1 MIKKEEELKN
11 IIKLSI
17 LIFLLIN
24 NLLFANQIDDLKKVT
39 LQLEWKH
46 QFEFAG
52 FYAAIEKG
60 YYKDVGLE
68 LEIREFQEG
77 INITQEVLS
86 GNATFGI
93 SSSAL
98 ILEKLN
104 KKPVVLIASYFKQN
118 ALALVTKP
126 NIKTPADLKN
136 KKIMAVDWEMGHTS
150 LGVILKDA
158 GITSNDYTLVNHDFK
173 VDKFVSGEV
182 DAMSVFTTS
191 QPYELDKLGVKYN
204 ILNPA
209 NFGIYSYDVELFT
222 SEDIINSDMQKVKNF
237 VEATNKGWEY
247 AFKNKEEIVD
257 LIYNKYSK
265 KKSKESL
272 LFEANQT
279 EKIFKTNVF
288 KIGAIAPE
296 LIKLNADMYTN
307 LGLVNKDYDI
317 TTILNNYYFDINN
330 KIQTILT
337 NKEKSY
343 IKNSIIKVHNEL
355 NWPPFNYNVNGK
367 ATGYSIDYMNLLA
380 SKVGLNVEYISG
392 PNWND
397 FLDLIKDNKLDVML
411 NIAKTEER
419 EKYLNFTTP
428 YLKAVDSVFVRKEVN
443 NLKSLEDFKGK
454 TLAVIDGFY
463 EEELLRKYYPEI
475 KLLLVKDSLDGLK
488 KLAFK
493 ESDGFI
499 DSFAVANYFIEN
511 NFIIN
516 LKPAFEIKDQRFNL
530 SMGLATNKD
539 NKLLQEILE
548 KAKKEITIDEEFEL
562 KRKWINTNNIGAKS
576 TIPFSMEEEDYL
588 STKKVITMCVDP
600 DWEPFEILD
609 KNGKHV
615 GIAADIIKLI
625 TSKLGIEIKIIP
637 TKTWEE
643 SIEFS
648 KAKKCDILSFLN
660 QTPQRESWLTFTEPI
675 FQDPNVII
683 GRVDNDAIDDLSKI
697 KASIA
702 IPKETAMYE
711 RFQKDFPNLIII
723 PVNSEN
729 EAFEFVEQKKADL
742 TIRSMIISA
751 YTIKEKGLF
760 NLKIINQPKN
770 YENYLKMGIIKEEPI
785 LRDILNKAIITLTKD
800 DIQNIVNK
808 WVSIKYEKVEDY
820 TYLWL
825 SVSFIIIL
833 LVFFLYRQY
842 LLKHNNNFLQNEI
855 LKRTHQL
862 EKSNQILK
870 EKKDELDKLNSSLEE
885 KIKDEVEK
893 NKLFQEKLFKADK
906 LASMGEMMSNIAHQ
920 WRQPLSMISTVATGT
935 KIQKE
940 FGTLADI
947 ELVQNM
953 DLINKNAQYLSE
965 TINDFRNFIKGDRKI
980 KNYDLSTTINN
991 FLHIIESTI
1000 KKDSINIILDLEK
1013 DIKID
1018 GYPNELI
1025 QCLIN
1030 IFNNAK
1036 DALEEIKQENPLIFI
1051 STALQSNIITI
1062 SIKDNAGGIPQNII
1076 TKIYDPYFTTK
1087 HKSQGTGLGLHMT
1100 YKLIDEGMH
1109 GKIEAQNVEF
1119 GYENI
1124 IYKGAEFI
1132 ISLNLNN

>member
-1 MIKKEEELKN
+1 MALN
-11 IIKLSI
+11 YLYANTTT
-17 LIFLLIN
+17 N
-24 NLLFANQIDDLKKVT
+24 NLKEVT

-52 FYAAIEKG
+52 FYAALEKG
-60 YYKDVGLE
+60 YYKDIGIDVK
-68 LEIREFQEG
+68 INEFKEG
-77 INITQEVLS
+77 INITQEVLN

-93 SSSAL
+93 SSSSL

-222 SEDIINSDMQKVKNF
+222 SEDIINSDTQKVKNF

-307 LGLVNKDYDI
+307 LNLVDKDYDI

-330 KIQTILT
+330 KIQNVLT
-337 NKEKSY
+337 NEEKSY

-411 NIAKTEER
+411 NIAKTPDR

-463 EEELLRKYYPEI
+463 EEELFRKYYPEI
-475 KLLLVKDSLDGLK
+475 RLLLVKDSLDGLK

-539 NKLLQEILE
+539 NKLLQEILD

-562 KRKWINTNNIGAKS
+562 KRKWINTNNVGAKS

-600 DWEPFEILD
+600 DWEPFEVLD

-729 EAFEFVEQKKADL
+729 EAFEFIEQKKADL

-808 WVSIKYEKVEDY
+808 WISIKYEKVEDY

-825 SVSFIIIL
+825 LISFIIIL
-833 LVFFLYRQY
+833 LIFFLYRQY

-885 KIKDEVEK
+885 KIIDEVEK

-940 FGTLADI
+940 FGTLADE

-1051 STALQSNIITI
+1051 STALQNNIITI

-1119 GYENI
+1119 EYENK

>member
-1 MIKKEEELKN
+1 MKFQIKT
-11 IIKLSI
+11 IILFI
-17 LIFLLIN
+17 LLIN
-24 NLLFANQIDDLKKVT
+24 NLLFANQIDELKKVT

-222 SEDIINSDMQKVKNF
+222 SEDIINSDTQKVKNF

-307 LGLVNKDYDI
+307 LNLVNKDYDI

-330 KIQTILT
+330 KIQNVLT
-337 NKEKSY
+337 NEEKSY

-355 NWPPFNYNVNGK
+355 NWPPFNYNINGK

-411 NIAKTEER
+411 NIAKTPDR

-463 EEELLRKYYPEI
+463 EEELFRKYYPEI
-475 KLLLVKDSLDGLK
+475 RLLLVKDSLEGLK

-539 NKLLQEILE
+539 NKLLQEILD

-562 KRKWINTNNIGAKS
+562 KRKWINTNNVGAKS

-600 DWEPFEILD
+600 DWEPFEVLD

-729 EAFEFVEQKKADL
+729 EAFEFIEQKKADL

-808 WVSIKYEKVEDY
+808 WISIKYEKVEDY

-825 SVSFIIIL
+825 LISFIIIL
-833 LVFFLYRQY
+833 LIFFLYRQY

-940 FGTLADI
+940 FGTLADE

-1000 KKDSINIILDLEK
+1000 KKDSINIILQLEK

-1051 STALQSNIITI
+1051 STALQNNIITI

-1119 GYENI
+1119 EYENK

>member
-1 MIKKEEELKN
+1 MKSLFKLT
-11 IIKLSI
+11 IILT
-17 LIFLLIN
+17 LFLN
-24 NLLFANQIDDLKKVT
+24 NFLFANQPNELKKVT

-52 FYAAIEKG
+52 FYAAIEQG
-60 YYKDVGLE
+60 YYKDVGLDV
-68 LEIREFQEG
+68 EIREFREN

-126 NIKTPADLKN
+126 EIKTPADLKN

-158 GITSNDYTLVNHDFK
+158 GITPSDYTLVNHDFNIE
-173 VDKFVSGEV
+173 KFVSGEV

-222 SEDIINSDMQKVKNF
+222 SEDVINSDTQKVKNF

-247 AFKNKEEIVD
+247 AFKNKEEVVE

-265 KKSKESL
+265 KKTKESL

-330 KIQTILT
+330 KMQNILT
-337 NKEKSY
+337 LEEKNY

-355 NWPPFNYNVNGK
+355 NWPPLNYNKDGK
-367 ATGYSIDYMNLLA
+367 AMGYSIDYMNLLA
-380 SKVGLNVEYISG
+380 SKVGLTIEYISG

-397 FLDLIKDNKLDVML
+397 FLEMIKENKIDVML
-411 NIAKTEER
+411 NIGKTENR
-419 EKYLNFTTP
+419 EKYLNFSTP
-428 YLKAVDSVFVRKEVN
+428 YAKTFDTVFTKKDIN
-443 NLKSLEDFKGK
+443 NFKSLDDFKGK
-454 TLAVIDGFY
+454 NLAVIKGFY
-463 EEELLRKYYPEI
+463 EEELLKRYYPNI
-475 KLLLVKDSLDGLK
+475 NLILVEDSMAGLK
-488 KLAFK
+488 KLAYG
-493 ESDGFI
+493 EVDGFI
-499 DSFAVANYFIEN
+499 DNFVVANYFMEN
-511 NFIIN
+511 SLISN
-516 LKPAFEIKDQRFNL
+516 LKVAFEIKDNRFNL
-530 SMGLATNKD
+530 NMHLATNKN
-539 NKLLQEILE
+539 NKVLQEILE
-548 KAKKEITIDEEFEL
+548 KAEKEITLDEEIEL
-562 KRKWINTNNIGAKS
+562 KKKWRNTNNIELKT
-576 TIPFSMEEEDYL
+576 TIPLSMEEEDYL
-588 STKKVITMCVDP
+588 SKKETITMCVDP
-600 DWEPFEILD
+600 DWEPFEVLD
-609 KNGKHV
+609 KNGKHI

-625 TSKLGIEIKIIP
+625 SSKLNIELKIIP

-648 KAKKCDILSFLN
+648 KVKKCDLMSFLN
-660 QTPQRESWLTFTEPI
+660 ETPQRKEWLNFTEPI
-675 FQDPNVII
+675 YKDPNVII
-683 GRVDNDAIDDLSKI
+683 GRLDSPIIKDLSKI

-702 IPKETAMYE
+702 IPKGTAMYE
-711 RFQKDFPNLIII
+711 RFQKDFPKLIII
-723 PVNSEN
+723 PVNSED
-729 EAFEFVEQKKADL
+729 EAFKLVEEKKADL
-742 TIRSMIISA
+742 TVRSMIISA
-751 YTIKEKGLF
+751 FNIKEKGFF
-760 NLKIINQPKN
+760 NLKILNQPEN
-770 YENYLKMGIIKEEPI
+770 YENHLRIGVIKDEPVLK
-785 LRDILNKAIITLTKD
+785 DILNKAIVTLTKEE
-800 DIQNIVNK
+800 IQNIINK
-808 WVSIKYEKVEDY
+808 WVAIKYEKVEDY
-820 TYLWL
+820 TYLWI
-825 SVSFIIIL
+825 SITFIIIL

-842 LLKHNNNFLQNEI
+842 LLKHNNNFLQNEV
-855 LKRTHQL
+855 LKRTQQL
-862 EKSNQILK
+862 ETSNQILK
-870 EKKDELDKLNSSLEE
+870 EKKNELNKLNSSLEE
-885 KIKDEVEK
+885 KVKDEVEK
-893 NKLFQEKLFKADK
+893 NKIFQEKLFKADK
-906 LASMGEMMSNIAHQ
+906 LASMGEMISNIAHQ
-920 WRQPLSMISTVATGT
+920 WRQPLSIISTVATGI

-940 FGTLADI
+940 FGTLKDE

-965 TINDFRNFIKGDRKI
+965 TINDFRNFIKGDGKI

-991 FLHIIESTI
+991 FIHIIESTI
-1000 KKDSINIILDLEK
+1000 KTDNINIILNLEK

-1030 IFNNAK
+1030 IFNNSK
-1036 DALEEIKQENPLIFI
+1036 DAFKEIKQENPLIFI
-1051 STALQSNIITI
+1051 STSLQNDNLTI
-1062 SIKDNAGGIPQNII
+1062 RIKDNAGGIPQNII
-1076 TKIYDPYFTTK
+1076 SKIYDPYFTTK

-1119 GYENI
+1119 EYENK

-1132 ISLNLNN
+1132 ITF

>member
-1 MIKKEEELKN
+1 MIKKEEVLRS

-24 NLLFANQIDDLKKVT
+24 NLLLANQTDDLKKVT

-222 SEDIINSDMQKVKNF
+222 SEDIINSDTQKVKNF

-330 KIQTILT
+330 KIQNVLT
-337 NKEKSY
+337 NEEKSY

-411 NIAKTEER
+411 NIAKTEDR

-463 EEELLRKYYPEI
+463 EEELFRKYYPEI
-475 KLLLVKDSLDGLK
+475 KLLLVKDSLEGLK

-539 NKLLQEILE
+539 NKLLQEILD

-729 EAFEFVEQKKADL
+729 EAFEFIEQKKADL

-808 WVSIKYEKVEDY
+808 WISIKYEKVEDY

-825 SVSFIIIL
+825 LISFIIIL
-833 LVFFLYRQY
+833 LIFFLYRQY

-940 FGTLADI
+940 FGTLADE

-1013 DIKID
+1013 NIKID

-1051 STALQSNIITI
+1051 STALQNNIITI

-1119 GYENI
+1119 EYENK

>member
-1 MIKKEEELKN
+1 MKALF
-11 IIKLSI
+11 KLT
-17 LIFLLIN
+17 IFFTLLIN
-24 NLLFANQIDDLKKVT
+24 NHLFAIQTNPLEKVS

-52 FYAAIEKG
+52 FYAAVEKG
-60 YYKDVGLE
+60 YYKDIGLE
-68 LEIREFQEG
+68 VEIREFHEG
-77 INITQEVLS
+77 IDITQEVLS

-126 NIKTPADLKN
+126 HIKTPSDLKN
-136 KKIMAVDWEMGHTS
+136 KKIMAVDWEMEHTS

-158 GITSNDYTLVNHDFK
+158 GITNSDYTLVNHDFTI
-173 VDKFVSGEV
+173 DKFVSGEV
-182 DAMSVFTTS
+182 DAMSVFITS
-191 QPYELDKLGVKYN
+191 QPYELDKLGIKYN

-222 SEDIINSDMQKVKNF
+222 SEKVMNSNLDKVKNF

-257 LIYNKYSK
+257 LIYNKYTQRK
-265 KKSKESL
+265 TKESL
-272 LFEANQT
+272 LFEAVQT

-317 TTILNNYYFDINN
+317 NAILENYYFDIDN
-330 KIQTILT
+330 KIQNILT
-337 NKEKSY
+337 NEEKNY
-343 IKNSIIKVHNEL
+343 IKNSVIKVHNEL
-355 NWPPFNYNVNGK
+355 NWPPFNYFEKDK
-367 ATGYSIDYMNLLA
+367 ASGYSIDYMNLLA
-380 SKVGLNVEYISG
+380 SKVGLNIEYISG
-392 PNWND
+392 PSWND
-397 FLDLIKDNKLDVML
+397 FLTMITNNQLDVML
-411 NIAKTEER
+411 NIAKTQDR
-419 EKYLNFTTP
+419 EKYLNFTSP
-428 YLKAVDSVFVRKEVN
+428 YLKAVDTVFTRKDVN
-443 NLKSLEDFKGK
+443 DLKSLDDFNGK
-454 TLAVIDGFY
+454 TLAVIEGFY
-463 EEELLRKYYPEI
+463 EEELLKKHYPQI
-475 KLLLVKDSLDGLK
+475 KLLLVKDSLEGLK

-493 ESDGFI
+493 EAEGFV

-516 LKPAFEIKDQRFNL
+516 VKPAFEIKDERFNL
-530 SMGLATNKD
+530 AMSLATNKE
-539 NKLLQEILE
+539 NILLLEILE
-548 KAKKEITIDEEFEL
+548 KAKKEISIEEEFEI
-562 KRKWINTNNIGAKS
+562 KRKWINTNNIKTKS
-576 TIPFSMEEEDYL
+576 SIPLNMEEEEYL
-588 STKKVITMCVDP
+588 SNKKTITMCVDP

-615 GIAADIIKLI
+615 GIAADIINLI
-625 TSKLGIEIKIIP
+625 TSRLGIHMEVIP
-637 TKTWEE
+637 TKSWEE
-643 SIEFS
+643 SVQFS
-648 KAKKCDILSFLN
+648 KEKKCEIMSFLN
-660 QTPQRESWLTFTEPI
+660 QTPQRETWLNFTEPI
-675 FQDPNVII
+675 FTDPNVII
-683 GRVDNDAIDDLSKI
+683 GRMENDSINDLSKI

-729 EAFEFVEQKKADL
+729 EAFKFVEEKKADL
-742 TIRSMIISA
+742 TVRSMIISA
-751 YTIKEKGLF
+751 YTIKDKGYF
-760 NLKIINQPKN
+760 NLKIVNQPQN
-770 YENYLKMGIIKEEPI
+770 YENHLRIGVIKDEVILK
-785 LRDILNKAIITLTKD
+785 DILNKAVNTLTKE

-808 WVSIKYEKVEDY
+808 WVSIKYEKVQDY
-820 TYLWL
+820 SYLWIGML
-825 SVSFIIIL
+825 ILFIISI
-833 LVFFLYRQY
+833 FFLYRQY
-842 LLKHNNNFLQNEI
+842 ILKHNNNFLQNEI

-870 EKKDELDKLNSSLEE
+870 EKKDELDRLNSSLEI

-893 NKLFQEKLFKADK
+893 NKIFQEKLFKADK

-940 FGTLADI
+940 FGTLKDEEI
-947 ELVQNM
+947 IQNM
-953 DLINKNAQYLSE
+953 ELINKNAQYLSE
-965 TINDFRNFIKGDRKI
+965 TINDFKNFIKGDRKI
-980 KNYDLSTTINN
+980 KTYDLETTINN
-991 FLHIIESTI
+991 FLHIVESSI
-1000 KKDSINIILDLEK
+1000 KKDSIHIILNLQEN
-1013 DIKID
+1013 IKID

-1030 IFNNAK
+1030 IFNNSK
-1036 DALEEIKQENPLIFI
+1036 DAFEEIKEENPLIFI
-1051 STALQSNIITI
+1051 STTLENEIISI
-1062 SIKDNAGGIPQNII
+1062 KIKDNAGGIPDNII

-1109 GKIEAQNVEF
+1109 GKIEAHNVEF
-1119 GYENI
+1119 EYENK
-1124 IYKGAEFI
+1124 IYKGAEFV
-1132 ISLNLNN
+1132 ISLNI

>member
-1 MIKKEEELKN
+1 
-11 IIKLSI
+11 
-17 LIFLLIN
+17 
-24 NLLFANQIDDLKKVT
+24 
-39 LQLEWKH
+39 
-46 QFEFAG
+46 
-52 FYAAIEKG
+52 
-60 YYKDVGLE
+60 
-68 LEIREFQEG
+68 
-77 INITQEVLS
+77 
-86 GNATFGI
+86 
-93 SSSAL
+93 
-98 ILEKLN
+98 
-104 KKPVVLIASYFKQN
+104 
-118 ALALVTKP
+118 
-126 NIKTPADLKN
+126 
-136 KKIMAVDWEMGHTS
+136 MAVDWEMGHTS

-222 SEDIINSDMQKVKNF
+222 SEDIINSDTQKVKNF

-307 LGLVNKDYDI
+307 LDLVDKDYDI

-337 NKEKSY
+337 NEEKNY

-355 NWPPFNYNVNGK
+355 NWPPFNYNINGK

-411 NIAKTEER
+411 NIAKTEDR

-463 EEELLRKYYPEI
+463 EEELFKKYYPEI
-475 KLLLVKDSLDGLK
+475 KLLLVKDSLEGLK

-493 ESDGFI
+493 EVDGFV

-530 SMGLATNKD
+530 SMGLATNKE
-539 NKLLQEILE
+539 NKLLQEILD
-548 KAKKEITIDEEFEL
+548 KAKKEITVEEEFEL

-576 TIPFSMEEEDYL
+576 TIPFSVEEEDYL

-609 KNGKHV
+609 KDGKHM
-615 GIAADIIKLI
+615 GIVADIIKLI

-683 GRVDNDAIDDLSKI
+683 SRVESDAIEDLSKV

-702 IPKETAMYE
+702 IPKGTAMYE
-711 RFQKDFPNLIII
+711 RFEKDFPNLIII

-729 EAFEFVEQKKADL
+729 EAFKFVEEKKADL
-742 TIRSMIISA
+742 TVRSMIISA
-751 YTIKEKGLF
+751 YTIKDKGLF

-770 YENYLKMGIIKEEPI
+770 YENYLRMGIIKEEDI

-808 WVSIKYEKVEDY
+808 WISIKYEKVEDY

-825 SVSFIIIL
+825 SVSLIIIL

-870 EKKDELDKLNSSLEE
+870 ENKNELDKLNSSLEE

-940 FGTLADI
+940 FGTLIDE
-947 ELVQNM
+947 ELIQNM

-980 KNYDLSTTINN
+980 KTYDLSATINN
-991 FLHIIESTI
+991 FLHIIESSI
-1000 KKDSINIILDLEK
+1000 KKDSINIILNLEK
-1013 DIKID
+1013 NIKIN

-1030 IFNNAK
+1030 IFNNSK

-1051 STALQSNIITI
+1051 STVLQNNTIFI

-1119 GYENI
+1119 EYENK
-1124 IYKGAEFI
+1124 IYRGAEFI
-1132 ISLNLNN
+1132 ISLNI

>member
-1 MIKKEEELKN
+1 MKSLFKLT
-11 IIKLSI
+11 IILT
-17 LIFLLIN
+17 LFLN
-24 NLLFANQIDDLKKVT
+24 NFLFANQPNELKKVT

-52 FYAAIEKG
+52 FYAAIEQG
-60 YYKDVGLE
+60 YYKDVGLDV
-68 LEIREFQEG
+68 EIREFRED
-77 INITQEVLS
+77 INIIQEVLS

-118 ALALVTKP
+118 ALTLVTKP
-126 NIKTPADLKN
+126 EIKTPADLKN

-158 GITSNDYTLVNHDFK
+158 GITPSDYTLVKHDFN
-173 VDKFVSGEV
+173 VEKFVSGEV

-222 SEDIINSDMQKVKNF
+222 SEDVINSDTQKVKNF

-247 AFKNKEEIVD
+247 AFKNKEEVVE

-265 KKSKESL
+265 KKTKESL

-330 KIQTILT
+330 KMQNILT
-337 NKEKSY
+337 LEEKNY

-355 NWPPFNYNVNGK
+355 NWPPLNYNKDGK
-367 ATGYSIDYMNLLA
+367 AMGYSIDYMNLLA
-380 SKVGLNVEYISG
+380 SKVGLTIEYISG

-397 FLDLIKDNKLDVML
+397 FLEMIKENKIDVML
-411 NIAKTEER
+411 NIGKTENR
-419 EKYLNFTTP
+419 EKYLNFSTP
-428 YLKAVDSVFVRKEVN
+428 YAKTFDTVFTKKDIN
-443 NLKSLEDFKGK
+443 NFKSLDDFKGK
-454 TLAVIDGFY
+454 NLAVIKGFY
-463 EEELLRKYYPEI
+463 EEELLKRYYPNI
-475 KLLLVKDSLDGLK
+475 NLILVEDSMAGLK
-488 KLAFK
+488 KLAYG
-493 ESDGFI
+493 EVDGFI
-499 DSFAVANYFIEN
+499 DNFVVANYFMEN
-511 NFIIN
+511 SLISN
-516 LKPAFEIKDQRFNL
+516 LKVAFEIKNNRFNL
-530 SMGLATNKD
+530 NMHLATNKN
-539 NKLLQEILE
+539 NKVLQEILE
-548 KAKKEITIDEEFEL
+548 KAEKEITLDEEIEL
-562 KRKWINTNNIGAKS
+562 KKKWRNTNSIESKT
-576 TIPFSMEEEDYL
+576 TIPLSMEEEDYL
-588 STKKVITMCVDP
+588 SKKETITMCVDP
-600 DWEPFEILD
+600 DWEPFEVLD
-609 KNGKHV
+609 KNGKHI

-625 TSKLGIEIKIIP
+625 SSKLNIELKIIP

-648 KAKKCDILSFLN
+648 KVKKCDLMSFLN
-660 QTPQRESWLTFTEPI
+660 ETPQRKEWLNFTEPI
-675 FQDPNVII
+675 YKDPNVII
-683 GRVDNDAIDDLSKI
+683 GRLDSPIIKDLSKI

-702 IPKETAMYE
+702 IPKGTAMYE
-711 RFQKDFPNLIII
+711 RFQKDFPKLIII
-723 PVNSEN
+723 PVNSED
-729 EAFEFVEQKKADL
+729 EAFKLVEEKKADL
-742 TIRSMIISA
+742 TVRSMIISA
-751 YTIKEKGLF
+751 FNIKEKGFF
-760 NLKIINQPKN
+760 NLKILNQPEN
-770 YENYLKMGIIKEEPI
+770 YENHLRIGVIKDEPVLK
-785 LRDILNKAIITLTKD
+785 DILNKAIVTLTKEE
-800 DIQNIVNK
+800 IQNIINK
-808 WVSIKYEKVEDY
+808 WVAIKYEKVEDY
-820 TYLWL
+820 TYLWI
-825 SVSFIIIL
+825 SITFIIIL

-842 LLKHNNNFLQNEI
+842 LLKHNNNFLQNEV
-855 LKRTHQL
+855 LKRTQQL
-862 EKSNQILK
+862 ETSNQILK
-870 EKKDELDKLNSSLEE
+870 EKKNELNKLNSSLEE
-885 KIKDEVEK
+885 KVKDEVEK
-893 NKLFQEKLFKADK
+893 NKIFQEKLFKADK
-906 LASMGEMMSNIAHQ
+906 LASMGEMISNIAHQ
-920 WRQPLSMISTVATGT
+920 WRQPLSIISTVATGI

-940 FGTLADI
+940 FGTLKDE

-965 TINDFRNFIKGDRKI
+965 TINDFRNFIKGDGKI

-991 FLHIIESTI
+991 FIHIIESTI
-1000 KKDSINIILDLEK
+1000 KTDNINIILNLEK

-1030 IFNNAK
+1030 IFNNSK
-1036 DALEEIKQENPLIFI
+1036 DAFKEIKQENPLIFI
-1051 STALQSNIITI
+1051 STSLQNDNLTI
-1062 SIKDNAGGIPQNII
+1062 RIKDNAGGIPQNII
-1076 TKIYDPYFTTK
+1076 SKIYDPYFTTK

-1119 GYENI
+1119 EYENK

-1132 ISLNLNN
+1132 ITF

>member
-1 MIKKEEELKN
+1 MKFQIKT
-11 IIKLSI
+11 IILFI
-17 LIFLLIN
+17 LLIN
-24 NLLFANQIDDLKKVT
+24 NLLLANQTDDLKKVT

-222 SEDIINSDMQKVKNF
+222 SEDIINSDTQKVKNF

-265 KKSKESL
+265 RKTKESL

-337 NKEKSY
+337 NEEKSY

-355 NWPPFNYNVNGK
+355 NWPPFNYNINGK

-397 FLDLIKDNKLDVML
+397 FLGMMKDNKLDVML
-411 NIAKTEER
+411 NIAKTPDR

-463 EEELLRKYYPEI
+463 EEELFRKYYPEI
-475 KLLLVKDSLDGLK
+475 RLLLVKDSLEGLK

-539 NKLLQEILE
+539 NKLLQEILD

-729 EAFEFVEQKKADL
+729 EAFEFIEQKKADL

-808 WVSIKYEKVEDY
+808 WISIKYEKVEDY

-825 SVSFIIIL
+825 LISFIIIL
-833 LVFFLYRQY
+833 LIFFLYRQY

-885 KIKDEVEK
+885 KIIDEVEK

-940 FGTLADI
+940 FGTLADE

-1051 STALQSNIITI
+1051 STALQNNIITI

-1119 GYENI
+1119 EYENR

>member
-1 MIKKEEELKN
+1 MRR
-11 IIKLSI
+11 IIKGSI
-17 LIFLLIN
+17 LIFLIIN
-24 NLLFANQIDDLKKVT
+24 NFLFANQTDELKKVT
-39 LQLEWKH
+39 LRLEWKH

-77 INITQEVLS
+77 VNITQEVLS

-173 VDKFVSGEV
+173 VDKFVNGEV
-182 DAMSVFTTS
+182 DAMSVFITS

-222 SEDIINSDMQKVKNF
+222 SEDVINSDMQKVKNF

-247 AFKNKEEIVD
+247 AFKNKEEIVE

-265 KKSKESL
+265 RKTKESL

-307 LGLVNKDYDI
+307 LDLVDKDYDI

-337 NKEKSY
+337 NEEKNY

-355 NWPPFNYNVNGK
+355 NWPPFNYNINGK

-380 SKVGLNVEYISG
+380 LKVGLNVEYISG

-397 FLDLIKDNKLDVML
+397 FLELMKDNKLDVML
-411 NIAKTEER
+411 NIAKTEDR

-443 NLKSLEDFKGK
+443 NLKSLDDFKGK
-454 TLAVIDGFY
+454 TIAVIEGFY
-463 EEELLRKYYPEI
+463 EEELFKKYYPEI
-475 KLLLVKDSLDGLK
+475 RLLLVKDSLEGLK

-493 ESDGFI
+493 EVDGFV

-530 SMGLATNKD
+530 SMGLATNKE
-539 NKLLQEILE
+539 NKLLQEILD
-548 KAKKEITIDEEFEL
+548 KAKKEITVEEEFEL

-576 TIPFSMEEEDYL
+576 TIPFSVEEEDYL

-609 KNGKHV
+609 KDGKHV

-660 QTPQRESWLTFTEPI
+660 QTPQRESWLTFTKPI

-683 GRVDNDAIDDLSKI
+683 SRVESDAIEDLSKV

-702 IPKETAMYE
+702 IPKGTAMYE
-711 RFQKDFPNLIII
+711 RFEKDFPNLIII

-729 EAFEFVEQKKADL
+729 EAFKFVEEKKADL
-742 TIRSMIISA
+742 TVRSMIISA
-751 YTIKEKGLF
+751 YTIKDKGLF

-770 YENYLKMGIIKEEPI
+770 YENYLRMGVIKEEDI

-825 SVSFIIIL
+825 SVSLIIIL

-940 FGTLADI
+940 FGTLIDE
-947 ELVQNM
+947 ELIQNM

-980 KNYDLSTTINN
+980 KTYDLSATINN
-991 FLHIIESTI
+991 FLHIIESSI
-1000 KKDSINIILDLEK
+1000 KKDSINIILNLEK
-1013 DIKID
+1013 NIKIN

-1030 IFNNAK
+1030 IFNNSK

-1051 STALQSNIITI
+1051 STVLQNNTIFI

-1119 GYENI
+1119 EYENK
-1124 IYKGAEFI
+1124 IYRGAEFI
-1132 ISLNLNN
+1132 ISLNI

>member
-1 MIKKEEELKN
+1 MKSLFKLT
-11 IIKLSI
+11 IILT
-17 LIFLLIN
+17 LFLN
-24 NLLFANQIDDLKKVT
+24 NFLFANQPNELKKVT

-52 FYAAIEKG
+52 FYAAIEQG
-60 YYKDVGLE
+60 YYKDVGLDV
-68 LEIREFQEG
+68 EIREFREN

-126 NIKTPADLKN
+126 EIKTPADLKN

-158 GITSNDYTLVNHDFK
+158 GITPSDYTLVNHDFNIE
-173 VDKFVSGEV
+173 KFVSGEV

-191 QPYELDKLGVKYN
+191 QPYELDKIGVKYN

-222 SEDIINSDMQKVKNF
+222 SEDVINSDTQKVKNF

-247 AFKNKEEIVD
+247 AFKNKEEVVE

-265 KKSKESL
+265 KKTKESL

-330 KIQTILT
+330 KMQNILT
-337 NKEKSY
+337 LEEKNY

-355 NWPPFNYNVNGK
+355 NWPPLNYNKDGK
-367 ATGYSIDYMNLLA
+367 AMGYSIEYMNLLA
-380 SKVGLNVEYISG
+380 SKVGLTIEYISG

-397 FLDLIKDNKLDVML
+397 FLEMIKENKIDVML
-411 NIAKTEER
+411 NIGKTENR
-419 EKYLNFTTP
+419 EKYLNFSTP
-428 YLKAVDSVFVRKEVN
+428 YAKTFDTVFTKKDIN
-443 NLKSLEDFKGK
+443 NFKSLDDFKGK
-454 TLAVIDGFY
+454 NLAVIKGFY
-463 EEELLRKYYPEI
+463 EEELLKRYYPNI
-475 KLLLVKDSLDGLK
+475 NLILVEDSMAGLK
-488 KLAFK
+488 KLAYG
-493 ESDGFI
+493 EVDGFI
-499 DSFAVANYFIEN
+499 DNFVVANYFMEN
-511 NFIIN
+511 SLISN
-516 LKPAFEIKDQRFNL
+516 LKVAFEIKNNRFNL
-530 SMGLATNKD
+530 NMHLATNKN
-539 NKLLQEILE
+539 NKVLQEILE
-548 KAKKEITIDEEFEL
+548 KAEKEITLDEEIEL
-562 KRKWINTNNIGAKS
+562 KKKWRNTNNIELKT
-576 TIPFSMEEEDYL
+576 TIPLSMEEEDYL
-588 STKKVITMCVDP
+588 SKKETITMCVDP
-600 DWEPFEILD
+600 DWEPFEVLD
-609 KNGKHV
+609 KNGKHI

-625 TSKLGIEIKIIP
+625 SSKLNIELKIIP

-648 KAKKCDILSFLN
+648 KVKKCDLMSFLN
-660 QTPQRESWLTFTEPI
+660 ETPQRKEWLTFTEPI
-675 FQDPNVII
+675 FKDPNVII
-683 GRVDNDAIDDLSKI
+683 GRLDSPIIKDLSKI

-702 IPKETAMYE
+702 IPKGTAMYE
-711 RFQKDFPNLIII
+711 RFQKDFPKLIII
-723 PVNSEN
+723 PVDSED
-729 EAFEFVEQKKADL
+729 EAFKLVEEKKADL
-742 TIRSMIISA
+742 TVRSMIISA
-751 YTIKEKGLF
+751 FNIKEKGFF
-760 NLKIINQPKN
+760 NLKILNQPEN
-770 YENYLKMGIIKEEPI
+770 YENHLRIGVIKDEPI
-785 LRDILNKAIITLTKD
+785 LKDILNKAIVTLTKE

-808 WVSIKYEKVEDY
+808 WVAIKYEKVEDY
-820 TYLWL
+820 TYLWI
-825 SVSFIIIL
+825 SITFIIIL

-842 LLKHNNNFLQNEI
+842 LLKHNNNFLQNEV
-855 LKRTHQL
+855 LKRTQQL
-862 EKSNQILK
+862 ETSNQILK
-870 EKKDELDKLNSSLEE
+870 EKKNELNKLNSSLEE
-885 KIKDEVEK
+885 KVKDEVEK
-893 NKLFQEKLFKADK
+893 NKIFQEKLFKADK
-906 LASMGEMMSNIAHQ
+906 LASMGEMISNIAHQ
-920 WRQPLSMISTVATGT
+920 WRQPLSIISTVATGI

-940 FGTLADI
+940 FGTLKDE

-965 TINDFRNFIKGDRKI
+965 TINDFRNFIKGNRKI

-991 FLHIIESTI
+991 FIHIIESTI
-1000 KKDSINIILDLEK
+1000 KTDNINIILNLEK

-1030 IFNNAK
+1030 IFNNSK
-1036 DALEEIKQENPLIFI
+1036 DAFKEIKQENPLIFI
-1051 STALQSNIITI
+1051 STSLQNDNLTI
-1062 SIKDNAGGIPQNII
+1062 RIKDNAGGIPQNII
-1076 TKIYDPYFTTK
+1076 SKIYDPYFTTK

-1119 GYENI
+1119 EYENK

-1132 ISLNLNN
+1132 ITF